1 MGRNNHTVPIQ
12 TMLSKEEAAEHY
24 MNINNGTLTEKSTF
38 GFDLLESFPDL
49 AKRRESE
56 IRRKFD
62 FEIIFSELLQQNPVL
77 MLECIKHFL
86 QLTNALLII

>member
-1 MGRNNHTVPIQ
+1 
-12 TMLSKEEAAEHY
+12 MLSKEEAAEHY

-49 AKRRESE
+49 AKRERESE

-62 FEIIFSELLQQNPVL
+62 FEIIFSEVLQQNTVL

-86 QLTNALLII
+86 QLTNALT

>member
-1 MGRNNHTVPIQ
+1 
-12 TMLSKEEAAEHY
+12 MLSKEEAAEHY

-62 FEIIFSELLQQNPVL
+62 FEIIFSELLQQNTVL

>member
-1 MGRNNHTVPIQ
+1 MERNNHTVPIQ
-12 TMLSKEEAAEHY
+12 TMLSKEEVAEHY

-38 GFDLLESFPDL
+38 GIDLLESFPDL

-56 IRRKFD
+56 IRRKFN
-62 FEIIFSELLQQNPVL
+62 FEIIFSEVLQQNTVL

-86 QLTNALLII
+86 QLTNALT